1 MPGLLFMFMVL
12 TLFGA
17 CTQNTLEEINR
28 LKEKEKQP
36 LLTGVD
42 VVIEYTDS
50 ATLKAKLT
58 TPMMREYPR
67 PDNYTELPY
76 GVYIEFYNRSG
87 GITSRMQARYATHNK
102 NNEMMEA
109 RQNVV
114 VVNESG
120 EKLNTEKLLWDN
132 ARKILTTD
140 AFVQIT
146 KKEEILYG
154 EGLEANESFTR
165 YKILRPQGSF
175 RVENAP
181 DAR

>member
-1 MPGLLFMFMVL
+1 MFMAL

-42 VVIEYTDS
+42 VIIEYTDS
-50 ATLKAKLT
+50 ATLKAKLSA
-58 TPMMREYPR
+58 PMMREFPK

-76 GVYIEFYNRSG
+76 GVYIEFYNRNG
-87 GITSRMQARYATHNK
+87 AITSRMQARYATHNK
-102 NNEMMEA
+102 NTEIMEA
-109 RQNVV
+109 RQNVIV
-114 VVNESG
+114 INESG
-120 EKLNTEKLLWDN
+120 EKLNTEKLVWDN

-154 EGLEANESFTR
+154 EGLEANESFTK

-175 RVENAP
+175 RVEDTP
-181 DAR
+181 GTR